1 MNVFFSFWLK
11 KKKLAVLTRNA
22 LLLRLVDQKLLLRG
36 CSFERKPTPYF
47 INEIK
52 TSYQTEGLVWWG
64 LGAESTLPLG
74 TRVKS

>member
-36 CSFERKPTPYF
+36 CSFERKPTPFYLHAVCNKC
-47 INEIK
+47 ILK
-52 TSYQTEGLVWWG
+52 LLDY
-64 LGAESTLPLG
+64 
-74 TRVKS
+74 KKK